1 MKNFITKFLHF
12 CPKTGR
18 FIGFRKLN
26 GLSQILFP
34 FIGIA
39 AIVWVLIRVIPKP
52 SRLTYPC
59 VRTAM
64 PIASGFIGYLAMLA
78 LSSMAFLRSKKSIRY
93 FPMFFAAAFVVFAIS
108 GSALTTAV
116 TGQPTVD
123 NTNNPPNQPMG
134 VAKGIFPGR
143 VVWVHDS
150 SAVNQNC
157 VVNKSGHGWF
167 MSENMN
173 QPVVDSMLSVA
184 LQNISGT
191 TNDSTCMECHFP
203 ILQQ

>member
-1 MKNFITKFLHF
+1 
-12 CPKTGR
+12 
-18 FIGFRKLN
+18 
-26 GLSQILFP
+26 
-34 FIGIA
+34 
-39 AIVWVLIRVIPKP
+39 
-52 SRLTYPC
+52 
-59 VRTAM
+59 
-64 PIASGFIGYLAMLA
+64 
-78 LSSMAFLRSKKSIRY
+78 
-93 FPMFFAAAFVVFAIS
+93 
-108 GSALTTAV
+108 
-116 TGQPTVD
+116 
-123 NTNNPPNQPMG
+123 MG

-191 TNDSTCMECHFP
+191 TNDSTGMNLPFSNFTTITITRGELIMRPAKRFLLKSMQQAHGVE
-203 ILQQ
+203 ILTHQT